1 MGLSFDGD
9 PTTVRERKG
18 YLEKVVRK
26 RLRRLKAVM
35 AALEVIMVCWSLYTT
50 VRYFLAFAIYASYT
64 NGYAASLILAT
75 LSLVSVA
82 VLFAAAAIP
91 FLQTYL
97 LGRNITITA
106 LLTVRT
112 VLRYAA
118 SSLLLVPAAVN
129 FALVFAWRHSA
140 LAAGD
145 RCAVDLDVV
154 WPIHSHAGCAP
165 PPWDAWLALAIV
177 RLVLT
182 GAILT
187 IYHLALAS
195 YQHTRRPSLWRSSTF
210 SESSGT
216 YLGSPPMSMSV
227 TPLPHEHTHQPSMS
241 TLGSGSGNSHSNSP
255 NSKPPPDRRSLR
267 SSRSRGSSMHP
278 GSPSTGETNLRL
290 PRLTDSP
297 RSSNDSGAQDEF
309 DPYADLPPLPPGHSA
324 PSPPRCRRAT
334 AS

>member
-1 MGLSFDGD
+1 
-9 PTTVRERKG
+9 
-18 YLEKVVRK
+18 
-26 RLRRLKAVM
+26 
-35 AALEVIMVCWSLYTT
+35 VCWSLYTT
-50 VRYFLAFAIYASYT
+50 VRYFLAFAIYPSNT

-118 SSLLLVPAAVN
+118 SALLLVPAAVN

-182 GAILT
+182 GAVLVRLFFLLLLFSCSFF
-187 IYHLALAS
+187 YFPSFFGYWFFFFGMGWGVPRQGWRRHDGSDGRDASLCSARALA
-195 YQHTRRPSLWRSSTF
+195 TCIAFLFF
-210 SESSGT
+210 SF
-216 YLGSPPMSMSV
+216 LCP
-227 TPLPHEHTHQPSMS
+227 
-241 TLGSGSGNSHSNSP
+241 
-255 NSKPPPDRRSLR
+255 
-267 SSRSRGSSMHP
+267 SSRVSCLVRARYFGLRALSRRV
-278 GSPSTGETNLRL
+278 STR
-290 PRLTDSP
+290 D
-297 RSSNDSGAQDEF
+297 
-309 DPYADLPPLPPGHSA
+309 Y
-324 PSPPRCRRAT
+324 
-334 AS
+334 